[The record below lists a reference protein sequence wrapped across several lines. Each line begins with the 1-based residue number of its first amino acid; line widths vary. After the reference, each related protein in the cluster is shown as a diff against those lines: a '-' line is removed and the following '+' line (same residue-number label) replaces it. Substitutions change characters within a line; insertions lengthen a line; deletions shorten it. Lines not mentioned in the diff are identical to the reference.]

1 MLKMNHS
8 KLQSDE
14 KIAQEDQNCAHSSH
28 VYEKKLLNWIVM
40 RDCSIGL
47 SAPKEKNDYFLWQRV
62 D

>member
-47 SAPKEKNDYFLWQRV
+47 SAPKEKNDRE
-62 D
+62 